1 MTGSRQAGRRAR
13 SGSLRDG
20 APARRPTLP
29 AAACSTLDAVVPAA
43 RVRPSARRSSPDTA
57 QLPQHVVGPRLPW
70 LAPRETER
78 AAVPGGR
85 GDSRAGWS
93 WRAVA
98 EQSRAEPGS
107 AAARIRNRR
116 RPTARV
122 VRRHQLML
130 KRRQHDSQRVGRRH
144 QLMLKR
150 RQHDHRPRERARDS
164 QRRPSSPGPRSAAPP
179 ATTTTAA
186 APGREK
192 GRRSGRTGAGA
203 NALWPFCRRHRRRQS
218 RGDERRRRRQRRP
231 RPASLFTI
239 VSSTA
244 ALIVRASAWPLHPEP
259 ASGRRSVKETNPC
272 PWTLNTE
279 VSLERLR

>member
-1 MTGSRQAGRRAR
+1 MGPRQGGPR
-13 SGSLRDG
+13 S
-20 APARRPTLP
+20 RRP
-29 AAACSTLDAVVPAA
+29 PAA
-43 RVRPSARRSSPDTA
+43 RSMPSSLSSGSVCSAARSSPDTA

-85 GDSRAGWS
+85 GDPKAVWS

-98 EQSRAEPGS
+98 EQRPESS
-107 AAARIRNRR
+107 

-150 RQHDHRPRERARDS
+150 RQHDPRPRERARDS
-164 QRRPSSPGPRSAAPP
+164 QRRGGRRRQDRAAPP
-179 ATTTTAA
+179 RPPPPPQQHPRARKG
-186 APGREK
+186 APQWTDGGGGER
-192 GRRSGRTGAGA
+192 
-203 NALWPFCRRHRRRQS
+203 ALALLSSPHRRRQS
-218 RGDERRRRRQRRP
+218 RGDERRRRRRRQRRP

-259 ASGRRSVKETNPC
+259 ASGRCSVKETNPC

-279 VSLERLR
+279 VSLES